1 MGRAWGKKAM
11 RDTKPGSDDISGF
24 LAEGTVI
31 NGEIRFPDILR
42 VDGKVT
48 GKLTSEKELVVGET
62 GELEAEIDVG
72 ILSVS
77 GRVSGTLR
85 IRDRITIHPRG
96 RVQGE
101 LIMEKPGLIIEEG
114 GVFEGT
120 IDMNSSRKHELK
132 EVKGG
137 AGAPEA

>member
-1 MGRAWGKKAM
+1 M
-11 RDTKPGSDDISGF
+11 RDTKAGSEDISGF

-31 NGEIRFPDILR
+31 SGEIRFPDILR
-42 VDGKVT
+42 IDGKVT

-62 GELEAEIDVG
+62 GEVEAEIEVG
-72 ILSVS
+72 VLSVS
-77 GRVSGTLR
+77 GKVTGTLR

-101 LIMEKPGLIIEEG
+101 LIMDKPGLVIEEG
-114 GVFEGT
+114 GVFEGN
-120 IDMNSSRKHELK
+120 IDMNTSQKRELK

-137 AGAPEA
+137 SGFPES

>member
-1 MGRAWGKKAM
+1 M
-11 RDTKPGSDDISGF
+11 RDAKADPDDISGF

-31 NGEIRFPDILR
+31 SGEIRFPDILR

-48 GKLTSEKELVVGET
+48 GKLFSEKELVVGET
-62 GELEAEIDVG
+62 GDVEAEIEVG
-72 ILSVS
+72 VLSVS
-77 GRVSGTLR
+77 GKVTGTLR
-85 IRDRITIHPRG
+85 IKERITIHPHG

-120 IDMNSSRKHELK
+120 IDMNAGRKHELK
-132 EVKGG
+132 EIKGG
-137 AGAPEA
+137 GLPES

>member
-1 MGRAWGKKAM
+1 M
-11 RDTKPGSDDISGF
+11 RDAKADPDDISGF

-31 NGEIRFPDILR
+31 SGEIRFPDILR

-48 GKLTSEKELVVGET
+48 GKLFSEKELVVGET
-62 GELEAEIDVG
+62 GDVEAEIEVG
-72 ILSVS
+72 VLSVS
-77 GRVSGTLR
+77 GKVTGTLR
-85 IRDRITIHPRG
+85 IKERITIHPHG

-120 IDMNSSRKHELK
+120 IDMNAGRKHELK
-132 EVKGG
+132 EIKGG
-137 AGAPEA
+137 GGLPES

>member
-1 MGRAWGKKAM
+1 M
-11 RDTKPGSDDISGF
+11 RDGKAGTDDISGF

-31 NGEIRFPDILR
+31 NGEVRFPDILR

-48 GKLTSEKELVVGET
+48 GKLCSEKELVVGET
-62 GELEAEIDVG
+62 GDVEAEIEVG
-72 ILSVS
+72 VLSVS

-85 IRDRITIHPRG
+85 IKERITIHPHG
-96 RVQGE
+96 RVHGD

-120 IDMNSSRKHELK
+120 IDMNASRKHELK

-137 AGAPEA
+137 AGLPEP

>member
-1 MGRAWGKKAM
+1 M
-11 RDTKPGSDDISGF
+11 RDSKAGPDDISGF

-31 NGEIRFPDILR
+31 AGEIRFPDILR

-48 GKLTSEKELVVGET
+48 GKLYSEKELVVGET
-62 GELEAEIDVG
+62 GEVEAEIEVG
-72 ILSVS
+72 TLSVS
-77 GRVSGTLR
+77 GKVTGTLR

-101 LIMEKPGLIIEEG
+101 LIMDKPGLIIEEG

-120 IDMNSSRKHELK
+120 IDMSSSPKRELK

-137 AGAPEA
+137 VNLPEP

>member
-1 MGRAWGKKAM
+1 M
-11 RDTKPGSDDISGF
+11 RDGKAGPDDISGF

-31 NGEIRFPDILR
+31 SGEIRFPDILR

-48 GKLTSEKELVVGET
+48 GKLQSEKELVVGET
-62 GELEAEIDVG
+62 GDVEAEIEVG
-72 ILSVS
+72 VLSVS
-77 GRVSGTLR
+77 GKVSGTLR
-85 IRDRITIHPRG
+85 IKERITIHPHG
-96 RVQGE
+96 RVHGD

-120 IDMNSSRKHELK
+120 IDMNAGRKHELK

-137 AGAPEA
+137 GGLPEP

>member
-1 MGRAWGKKAM
+1 M
-11 RDTKPGSDDISGF
+11 RDVKAGSDDISGF

-31 NGEIRFPDILR
+31 SGEIRFPDILR

-48 GKLTSEKELVVGET
+48 GKLFSEKELVVGET
-62 GELEAEIDVG
+62 GEVEAEIEVG

-77 GRVSGTLR
+77 GRVAGTLR

-101 LIMEKPGLIIEEG
+101 LIMDKPGLIIEEG

-120 IDMNSSRKHELK
+120 IEMNASRKSELK

-137 AGAPEA
+137 ASHQDS